1 MPDIV
6 ITIVSGETVDL
17 GLAVPGVQGPVGQGV
32 ASGGASGTVLVKQ
45 SATDY
50 DAAWTTTLSGIA
62 LIAPTLSGAI
72 ANDGTISGGT
82 YIAPSVTSGT
92 FVSFATTS
100 GTLISPIV
108 TSGTFSAPAITG
120 GTLASVAATNGTYT
134 SPSIVSPA
142 ISGGTFRNSTISG
155 GTISGIVSTGSGLVL
170 ASASGLLGFYG
181 ATATLQPSGIAIPSG
196 GSSTD
201 EVGVTVSGII
211 VALQNLGLLGA

>member
-17 GLAVPGVQGPVGQGV
+17 GLSVPGVQGPVGQGV

-45 SATDY
+45 SATDF
-50 DAAWTTTLSGIA
+50 DAAWTSTLSGIV
-62 LIAPTLSGAI
+62 LIAPTLSG
-72 ANDGTISGGT
+72 TI
-82 YIAPSVTSGT
+82 VN
-92 FVSFATTS
+92 
-100 GTLISPIV
+100 
-108 TSGTFSAPAITG
+108 
-120 GTLASVAATNGTYT
+120 NG
-134 SPSIVSPA
+134 
-142 ISGGTFRNSTISG
+142 TISG

-181 ATATLQPSGIAIPSG
+181 ATATLQPSGIVIPSG
-196 GSSTD
+196 GASTD

>member
-6 ITIVSGETVDL
+6 IAVVSGETVDL

-45 SATDY
+45 SSTNF
-50 DAAWTTTLSGIA
+50 DAAWTATLSGIV
-62 LIAPTLSGAI
+62 LIAPTLSGTI
-72 ANDGTISGGT
+72 VNNSTISKGT

-92 FVSFATTS
+92 F
-100 GTLISPIV
+100 ISPIV
-108 TSGTFSAPAITG
+108 TSGTFSAPAISG
-120 GTLASVAATNGTYT
+120 GTLASVTATNGIYT
-134 SPSIVSPA
+134 SPSIVSPT

-181 ATATLQPSGIAIPSG
+181 ATATLRPSGIVIPSG
-196 GSSTD
+196 GASTS
-201 EVGVTVSGII
+201 EVGTTVSGII
-211 VALQNLGLLGA
+211 VALRNLGLLSA